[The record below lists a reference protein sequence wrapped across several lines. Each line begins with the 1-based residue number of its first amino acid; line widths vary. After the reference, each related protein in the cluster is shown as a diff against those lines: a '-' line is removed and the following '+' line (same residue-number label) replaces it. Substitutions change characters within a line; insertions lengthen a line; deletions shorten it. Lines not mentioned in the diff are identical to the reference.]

1 MRSNDLQGKVRAVGC
16 HSHGDKLVTARW
28 GTGRMDILYSIW
40 GPASPLGKSIIEWL
54 RDGQG
59 KAMMGVGTDKNLS
72 SQKKKTGPLC
82 REQKK
87 LCRIFQS
94 CKGQNMDGVIISRET
109 DLCVLKMHFFSS
121 WTRLILTKALVAAL
135 LYNFHSFLW
144 VV

>member
-1 MRSNDLQGKVRAVGC
+1 MINIFNIWFDSYCIFKIDHRWLRNWSDGYLMFNMR
-16 HSHGDKLVTARW
+16 T
-28 GTGRMDILYSIW
+28 
-40 GPASPLGKSIIEWL
+40 SPLGKSINEWL
-54 RDGQG
+54 RDEEG
-59 KAMMGVGTDKNLS
+59 KVMMGVGTDKNLS
-72 SQKKKTGPLC
+72 SQKKKTGPFC

-144 VV
+144 IM